1 MQKQEARSLTINNI
15 LPQECLEEMK
25 VGDKK
30 KWKSETS
37 SLLVMAESIGMAKV
51 MTCKNYSN
59 LQRLFRVTAL
69 VLQLV
74 KIFKSRLQTKVET
87 QKELTSQN
95 LVVAETLWIKE
106 IVKSLSRTLSLKFGN
121 GSLAY
126 SQVNMES

>member
-1 MQKQEARSLTINNI
+1 
-15 LPQECLEEMK
+15 
-25 VGDKK
+25 
-30 KWKSETS
+30 
-37 SLLVMAESIGMAKV
+37 MAESIGMAKV
-51 MTCKNYSN
+51 MTCKNYNNS
-59 LQRLFRVTAL
+59 QRLFRVTAL

-74 KIFKSRLQTKVET
+74 KILKSRFQTKVET

-106 IVKSLSRTLSLKFGN
+106 ILKSLSRTLSLKFGN